1 MPSLIIFCYKR
12 HLFIWDVVLSCLLL
26 LRLLLLLL
34 TSLSSF
40 KLVILV
46 AAVGGWWQGRVVV
59 LGGNPLVFVWREFE
73 IFNRRKLL
81 IDSENLECILG
92 CFCWKFEYTW

>member
-26 LRLLLLLL
+26 LLLLLLL

-46 AAVGGWWQGRVVV
+46 AAVGG
-59 LGGNPLVFVWREFE
+59 GGVAGEGSGPGWKSSR
-73 IFNRRKLL
+73 
-81 IDSENLECILG
+81 
-92 CFCWKFEYTW
+92 FCMEGI

>member
-26 LRLLLLLL
+26 LLLLLLL

-40 KLVILV
+40 KFFILV
-46 AAVGGWWQGRVVV
+46 GAGGGEGKGRVVV

>member
-26 LRLLLLLL
+26 LLLLLLLL

-46 AAVGGWWQGRVVV
+46 AAGVGREGKGSGPGWKSSR
-59 LGGNPLVFVWREFE
+59 
-73 IFNRRKLL
+73 
-81 IDSENLECILG
+81 
-92 CFCWKFEYTW
+92 FCMEGI